1 MVGDPCT
8 NNDIQKQP
16 GGMFSSEKFSL
27 ASILQPTKFEVI
39 NTKECLEFYDS
50 LGEEEKDGTAA
61 LEDGNSN
68 SSKPSKSSKKGEK
81 QHSFI

>member
-1 MVGDPCT
+1 
-8 NNDIQKQP
+8 
-16 GGMFSSEKFSL
+16 MFSSEKFYVVDP
-27 ASILQPTKFEVI
+27 PTYEVI

-50 LGEEEKDGTAA
+50 LGEKVEDGAVA
-61 LEDGNSN
+61 SKDGNSN

>member
-1 MVGDPCT
+1 
-8 NNDIQKQP
+8 
-16 GGMFSSEKFSL
+16 MFSSEKFYVVDP
-27 ASILQPTKFEVI
+27 PTYEVI